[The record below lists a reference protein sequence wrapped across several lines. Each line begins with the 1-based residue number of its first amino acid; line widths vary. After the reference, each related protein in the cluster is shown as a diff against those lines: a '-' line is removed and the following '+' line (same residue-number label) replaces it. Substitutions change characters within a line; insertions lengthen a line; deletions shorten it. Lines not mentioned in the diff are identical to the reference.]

1 MNVSLNVTTEIFGC
15 TTCFPIPMMSMENQ
29 CVEMAFN
36 STDIPYRTM
45 NSPSFGGSL
54 GHVSMHVQLNLEVL
68 HFQKITV

>member
-1 MNVSLNVTTEIFGC
+1 MLPLKFLDALPVSPI
-15 TTCFPIPMMSMENQ
+15 PIPMMSTENQ